1 MTENT
6 PNPEKA
12 DQYRFVDGTTEVVF
26 AVEEGRV
33 LTFREYP
40 DVDTFRQAM
49 EVGEYEGVNL
59 GVKELPGLEAFQD
72 LDI

>member
-1 MTENT
+1 MTKDS
-6 PNPEKA
+6 NPEKA
-12 DQYRFVDGTTEVVF
+12 DQYQYPDSVTEVVF

-40 DVDTFRQAM
+40 DVETFERTVEA
-49 EVGEYEGVNL
+49 GEYVGVNR
-59 GVKELPGLEAFQD
+59 GVEELPGIEAFRD